1 MKISFF
7 ILISAFITSI
17 LSGQEPDLVAPLN
30 RANSM
35 VEEDSDTR
43 LTIGGYGQIDFNKPI
58 EKEKYSNSTLDVHR
72 FVLLFAYSFS
82 DRLKMV
88 SEIEIEHV
96 EEVYVEQAFL
106 NYRLTDFMN
115 LRGGL
120 MLIPMGIV
128 NEYHE
133 PPTFN
138 GVERPNV
145 DKYLVPSTWRE
156 IGAGISGNITAASIR
171 YQAYLVNG
179 FNGYDGAA
187 KFNGKNGLRGGRQ
200 KAAKSY
206 LSSPNYAFK
215 LDYFGIRG
223 LKMGLS
229 SYFGASQSIL
239 YDDLDK
245 DDENAQTTADS
256 SVINI
261 AMLGV
266 DLRYNLGGFQTRG
279 QLIYNAIGNVEEYNT
294 FTGSDLGS
302 SMLGYY
308 IEAGYDLMHHFS
320 SSGGRLIPFIRF
332 ENYDTHHSVSSTTS
346 RNNTFGRTDITFG
359 LGFWFTEGA
368 VVKGDFQLLRDDAG
382 TEKGQMNL
390 GIGFMF

>member
-1 MKISFF
+1 M
-7 ILISAFITSI
+7 
-17 LSGQEPDLVAPLN
+17 APLN

-35 VEEDSDTR
+35 VEEDSDSK
-43 LTIGGYGQIDFNKPI
+43 LTIGGYGQIDFNKPV
-58 EKEKYSNSTLDVHR
+58 EKETFQNGTLDVHR
-72 FVLLFAYSFS
+72 FVLLFAYSLS

-96 EEVYVEQAFL
+96 NEVYVEQAFL

-145 DKYLVPSTWRE
+145 DKFLVPSTWRE

-179 FNGYDGAA
+179 FNGYDGVA

-200 KAAKSY
+200 KAAESY

-223 LKMGLS
+223 LKIGLS
-229 SYFGASQSIL
+229 SYFGSSQSVL
-239 YDDLDK
+239 YDGLDK
-245 DDENAQTTADS
+245 DDENALLTADS
-256 SVINI
+256 SVINT

-266 DLRYNLGGFQTRG
+266 DLRYNIGGFQTRS
-279 QLIYNAIGNVEEYNT
+279 QLIYNSINNVEEYNT
-294 FTGSDLGS
+294 FTGSDVGS

-320 SSGGRLIPFIRF
+320 SSSGKLVPFIRF
-332 ENYDTHHSVSSTTS
+332 EKYDTHHSVSSTIS
-346 RNNTFGRTDITFG
+346 RNNAYGRTDITIG

-368 VVKGDFQLLRDDAG
+368 VVKGDYQLLRDDSG
-382 TEKGQMNL
+382 NEKGQMNL